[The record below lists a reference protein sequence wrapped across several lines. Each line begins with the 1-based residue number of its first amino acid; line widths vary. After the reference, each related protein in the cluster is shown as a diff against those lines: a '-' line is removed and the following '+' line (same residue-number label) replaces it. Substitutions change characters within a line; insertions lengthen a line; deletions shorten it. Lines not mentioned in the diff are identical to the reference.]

1 MKVTVLDAFI
11 NQCMNKSIIK
21 FGALNDS
28 GDVVDIGESSAT
40 VLVDPIGYRPR
51 LIFERLKIRSELHL
65 YQMFLTLEIFICG

>member
-40 VLVDPIGYRPR
+40 AWWIQLDTGLDC
-51 LIFERLKIRSELHL
+51 LIKNSK
-65 YQMFLTLEIFICG
+65 